1 MEGREPIEAE
11 KIVAQEA
18 SEQERD
24 IQQRGHREYY
34 KGAVIEDT
42 IKTGGRIVSDHPN
55 IRGSEYHTV
64 TVELPNG
71 RRQVFSNVKA
81 ETLERMLSSQQQER
95 GASFEHREH
104 WNPCFPVRVKKSG
117 FPSLFELKP
126 QKVCLGKCKPG
137 PTI

>member
-95 GASFEHREH
+95 GASFEHREEEPVPH
-104 WNPCFPVRVKKSG
+104 EIFPEQTS
-117 FPSLFELKP
+117 F
-126 QKVCLGKCKPG
+126 QQPG
-137 PTI
+137 AR